1 MKIYVAAHCR
11 WAAHY
16 VALVLSYSG
25 HEITSGWIYTD
36 FKPTDQHDETERAGI
51 AQDDFDDVARSD
63 ALVLVAGPDRYP
75 GGKFVETGIALGM
88 GKHVVVIG
96 RRENMLIWLPS
107 IRQVNDPHQ
116 AATLLKELAA

>member
-1 MKIYVAAHCR
+1 MKVYVAAHCR

-16 VALVLSYSG
+16 VALVLQQHG
-25 HEITSGWIYTD
+25 HEVTSGWIYVD
-36 FKPTDQHDETERAGI
+36 FKPTDQHVEPERSVI
-51 AQDDFDDVARSD
+51 AQEDFDDVARSE

-107 IRQVNDPHQ
+107 IHQVNEPHE
-116 AATLLKELAA
+116 AATLLKEITA